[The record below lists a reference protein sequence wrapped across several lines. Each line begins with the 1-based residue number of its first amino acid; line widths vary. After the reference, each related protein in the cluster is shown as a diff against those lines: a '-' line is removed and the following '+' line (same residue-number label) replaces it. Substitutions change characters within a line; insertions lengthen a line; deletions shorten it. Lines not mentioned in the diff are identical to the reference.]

1 VRTRVEVIAALKAAY
16 SKGESMTD
24 LLKQLNIGVDSEMIL
39 LMYEIQSGSYTEF
52 ASHNSTYVHRYNS
65 EIAEYIRP
73 YVSDEMTILDCG
85 TGESTNLI
93 SLACHFDF
101 SHIFA
106 IDISLSRLLWAYENS
121 RNTSIKIDFAAASIF
136 DSPLPDKSIDI
147 VITNHALEP
156 NGGSELELIA
166 ELGRVSSKYIFLI
179 EPDYEGASAI
189 QQQRMERLNF
199 VTNLDESITRGGYQI
214 LERFP
219 IINFDNPENKA
230 ILRIID
236 VRERFL
242 DENQDIPITSF
253 SDGTSCWVD
262 PISKEPL
269 FNFLGGMR
277 SNSGI
282 WYPVVNSIPVLKKN
296 DGQFLI
302 APPTSG

>member
-1 VRTRVEVIAALKAAY
+1 METRIEVIAALKVAY

-24 LLKQLNIGVDSEMIL
+24 LLKQLNISVDSEMIL

-52 ASHNSTYVHRYNS
+52 ALQNSAYLHRYNS

-73 YVSDEMTILDCG
+73 YVSDEMTVLDCG

-93 SLACHFDF
+93 SLACLLNF

-106 IDISLSRLLWAYENS
+106 IDISLSRLLWALENA
-121 RNTSIKIDFAAASIF
+121 RTTSIKIDFAAASIF
-136 DSPLPDKSIDI
+136 DIPLPDKSIDI
-147 VITNHALEP
+147 AITNHALEP

-166 ELGRVSSKYIFLI
+166 ELGRVTSKYIFLI
-179 EPDYEGASAI
+179 EPDYEGASAM

-199 VTNLDESITRGGYQI
+199 VTNLDESITRGGYKI
-214 LERFP
+214 LEKFP

-236 VRERFL
+236 VSEGTL
-242 DENQDIPITSF
+242 DDNQGIPIPSF
-253 SDGTSCWVD
+253 PNGTICWVD

-282 WYPVVNSIPVLKKN
+282 WYPVVNSIPMLKKN